1 MLEADDF
8 GRGPG
13 FSTRDAG
20 LLRPA
25 FQELV
30 ADVNAEHGQRASNLV
45 PQRAGG
51 LALLALRPL
60 SASVRQLA
68 AGQTAG
74 IYFGY
79 GQAWLRHYVVD
90 VGGEAPSTRAS
101 LEQPRG
107 QARRDSPM
115 PSEQNSIDAW
125 TSSKLRARSAFPGT
139 RSLAEYVVGVGEGSR
154 RPAGRCGRYRGRLSM
169 VRVAAAWFGR
179 RLEVDAGSPSR
190 TSRIVPATLGAP

>member
-13 FSTRDAG
+13 FSTRDAD

-68 AGQTAG
+68 AVQTAG

-79 GQAWLRHYVVD
+79 GQAWLRHRVVD

-107 QARRDSPM
+107 QGPTRFRSPM

-125 TSSKLRARSAFPGT
+125 
-139 RSLAEYVVGVGEGSR
+139 
-154 RPAGRCGRYRGRLSM
+154 
-169 VRVAAAWFGR
+169 
-179 RLEVDAGSPSR
+179 
-190 TSRIVPATLGAP
+190 